1 MKATP
6 TSLPGVLVLD
16 PVVHEDDRGLFFE
29 SFNRDTFAGA
39 GLDLAFAQ
47 SNVSRSRRGVL
58 RGMHYQWPNP
68 QGKLINVLEG
78 EVFDV
83 AADIRPDSPT
93 FRQWI
98 AVSLT
103 AENRRQL
110 WIPEGYAHGFCTVSD
125 WATISYQCTVPY
137 DRAADASI
145 RWNDADL
152 AIDWP
157 VSEPL
162 LSAKDERAAFLAD
175 IKPNRLPRLLP

>member
-29 SFNRDTFAGA
+29 SFNRDTFAGL
-39 GLDLAFAQ
+39 GIDVLFAQ

-78 EVFDV
+78 EVLDI

-125 WATISYQCTVPY
+125 QATISYQCTTPY

-157 VSEPL
+157 VSDPL
-162 LSAKDERAAFLAD
+162 LSAKDERAPFLAD
-175 IKPNRLPRLLP
+175 IDPTRLPRLLP

>member
-1 MKATP
+1 
-6 TSLPGVLVLD
+6 
-16 PVVHEDDRGLFFE
+16 
-29 SFNRDTFAGA
+29 
-39 GLDLAFAQ
+39 
-47 SNVSRSRRGVL
+47 
-58 RGMHYQWPNP
+58 MHYQWPKP
-68 QGKLINVLEG
+68 QGKLINVLDG
-78 EVFDV
+78 EVLDI

-125 WATISYQCTVPY
+125 RATISYQCTVPY

-145 RWNDADL
+145 RWNDGDL

-157 VSEPL
+157 VSKPL
-162 LSAKDERAAFLAD
+162 LSAKDERAPFLAEID
-175 IKPNRLPRLLP
+175 PARLPRLFP